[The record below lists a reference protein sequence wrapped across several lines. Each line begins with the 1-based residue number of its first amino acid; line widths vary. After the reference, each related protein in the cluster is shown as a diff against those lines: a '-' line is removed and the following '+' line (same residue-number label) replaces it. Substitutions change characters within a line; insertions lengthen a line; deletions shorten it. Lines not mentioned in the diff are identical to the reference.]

1 MLTYDDSRHEYS
13 DSGEIIPSVTQLLS
27 SYFEIDSSHYAP
39 GAAERGTRAHEL
51 CAAYAAGKTAK
62 LDNGYALAFADW
74 CLSTGAEPLEI
85 EQMVEGEIG
94 GRRFAGRF
102 DLTVRLC
109 GARVLVDL
117 KTGARAKWH
126 HAQVAA
132 YSYVARPAR
141 AMVLYLH
148 EDGTW
153 RPEMLTSRELLAGLE
168 TFKAALAAWEK
179 KE

>member
-27 SYFEIDSSHYAP
+27 SYFDIDASHYAP

-51 CAAYAAGKTAK
+51 CAAYAAGKTAN

-85 EQMVEGEIG
+85 EQMIEGEID

-102 DLTVRLC
+102 DLT
-109 GARVLVDL
+109 
-117 KTGARAKWH
+117 AK
-126 HAQVAA
+126 
-132 YSYVARPAR
+132 
-141 AMVLYLH
+141 LYLH

-153 RPEMLTSRELLAGLE
+153 RPEMLTSRELLVGLE

-179 KE
+179 KDGD